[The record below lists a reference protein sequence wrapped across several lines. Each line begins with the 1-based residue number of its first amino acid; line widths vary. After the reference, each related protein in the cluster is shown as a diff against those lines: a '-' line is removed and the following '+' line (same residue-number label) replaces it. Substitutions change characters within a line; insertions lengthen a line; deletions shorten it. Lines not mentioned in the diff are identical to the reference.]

1 MGIPTGIGHAIS
13 QPLAP
18 GGRTVYLGPMSGPLP
33 ILYEDDEILV
43 VDKPSG
49 VPSIPERYESG
60 ALSVLDI
67 LKREHS
73 GIQAVH
79 RIDKE
84 TSGILLLCK
93 TDDAFRSLSGQ
104 FSDRLLEKTYLVLV
118 MGRPSWTEFA
128 ADAPLLADGDRRHRT
143 VVSAKGKPSL
153 TRFRLLEG
161 FRSCSLLEA
170 SPETGRTHQIRVHL
184 ANEGFPVVCD
194 PLYGSGEPLFLSSF
208 KRGYKAGGDKE
219 RPLLGRLGLH
229 AAAIRFRHPG
239 NGLEME
245 IEAPLPK
252 DFRTAL
258 TQLRKNS

>member
-1 MGIPTGIGHAIS
+1 
-13 QPLAP
+13 
-18 GGRTVYLGPMSGPLP
+18 MSCPFP
-33 ILYEDDEILV
+33 VIYEDEEILV

-67 LKREHS
+67 LKREYPD
-73 GIQAVH
+73 IQAVH

-93 TDDAFRSLSGQ
+93 TGDAFRSLSGQ
-104 FSDRLLEKTYLVLV
+104 FSGRLLEKTYLVV
-118 MGRPSWTEFA
+118 VAGRPAWTEFA

-153 TRFRLLEG
+153 TRFRLLEK
-161 FRSCSLLEA
+161 FKTCSFLEA

-194 PLYGSGEPLFLSSF
+194 PLYGSGEPLLLSSF
-208 KRGYKAGGDKE
+208 KRGYKAGGDRE

-229 AAAIRFRHPG
+229 AAAVRFGHPRSG
-239 NGLEME
+239 IE
-245 IEAPLPK
+245 IELEAPLPK

-258 TQLRKNS
+258 VQLRKNP